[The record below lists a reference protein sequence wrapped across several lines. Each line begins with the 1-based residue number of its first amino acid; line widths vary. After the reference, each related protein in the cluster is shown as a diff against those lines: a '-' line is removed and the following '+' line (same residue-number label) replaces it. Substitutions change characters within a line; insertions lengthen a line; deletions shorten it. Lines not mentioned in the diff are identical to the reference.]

1 MNHVHEKLEKTIST
15 LPNQPGV
22 YLMKNSDARII
33 YIGKAGS
40 LKKRV
45 SSYFQKSDQDIKTR
59 ILVKNIHDIDYIVT
73 DSEIEALLLENTLIK
88 KHKPKYNVRL
98 KDDKRYPYIAVTLH
112 EKYPR
117 VTYTR
122 KLIQNGDRYFGP
134 YTDARAARETVIL
147 INKIFKLKTCKKDI
161 PLPPG
166 ERPCLNYQMGMCQG
180 VCQGEVTRQEYREV
194 IDNVI
199 YFLEGEIN
207 PVIENLQSLMKNY
220 SGNYQYEKAARIR
233 DMIFNIQSVSETQNV
248 VTPIGKDEDYIDIA
262 GTGKEALLL
271 LFEFR
276 KGVMTGKK
284 ISVFDNIDYSSPAE
298 ILSYFLI
305 DYYRRSDI
313 PARIITPLQLHDRPM
328 IQRYLHSRSGADI
341 QITAPRTSREQK
353 VSSLL
358 KRNLDM
364 LRASHDTEDDDTSN
378 SAMLFELQQALN
390 LPDIPEHIECVD
402 ISNIQGTHAVASMVH
417 FTHGQPDKKEYRR
430 YKIRSF
436 TTANDPGMIHEVVGR
451 RLQYLANESAPLPQ
465 LLVIDGGRAQLSR
478 AIEAMEALDITIPII
493 GLAKRFEEI
502 YTHPSGEPIRL
513 PKTSEALKLLQ
524 RVRDEAHRFAI
535 TYHKKLRDS
544 QATRSI
550 LDDIPGIGKST
561 RTRILSNIDD
571 PEKLKHMDIHQI
583 ASIPGIGQK
592 TAEKIYNHFH

>member
-1 MNHVHEKLEKTIST
+1 MREKLEKSIST

-22 YLMKNSDARII
+22 YLMKNSDEDII
-33 YIGKAGS
+33 YIGKAGL

-73 DSEIEALLLENTLIK
+73 DSDIEALLLENTLIK
-88 KHKPKYNVRL
+88 KHKPRYNVRL
-98 KDDKRYPYIAVTLH
+98 KDDKRYPYITVTLH

-117 VTYTR
+117 VMYTR
-122 KLIQNGDRYFGP
+122 KLMHNGDRYFGP
-134 YTDARAARETVIL
+134 YTDAKAARETVIL

-220 SGNYQYEKAARIR
+220 SANYQYEKAARIR
-233 DMIFNIQSVSETQNV
+233 DMIFNIQSVSEAQNV

-262 GTGKEALLL
+262 GTGKEALVL

-284 ISVFDNIDYSSPAE
+284 ISVFDNIDYSSPSE

-313 PARIITPLQLHDRPM
+313 PARIITPLKLHDRPM
-328 IQRYLHSRSGADI
+328 IQRYLHSRSGGDI
-341 QITAPRTSREQK
+341 QISAPKASREQK
-353 VSSLL
+353 IASLL
-358 KRNLDM
+358 KKNLDM
-364 LRASHDTEDDDTSN
+364 LRASHDIENDDNRN
-378 SAMLFELQQALN
+378 SAILFELQQALN
-390 LPDIPEHIECVD
+390 LPHIPDHIECVD
-402 ISNIQGTHAVASMVH
+402 ISNIQGTHPVASMVH

-451 RLQYLANESAPLPQ
+451 RLQYLANESAPLPR

-478 AIEAMEALDITIPII
+478 AIEAMEALDITIPVIS
-493 GLAKRFEEI
+493 LAKRFEEI

-513 PKTSEALKLLQ
+513 PETSEALKLLK

-535 TYHKKLRDS
+535 TYHKKIRGS
-544 QATRSI
+544 AATRSI

-571 PEKLKHMDIHQI
+571 PAKLKVMSIQEI
-583 ASIPGIGQK
+583 ADLPGIGQK

>member
-1 MNHVHEKLEKTIST
+1 MNHVPEKLDKIIST
-15 LPNQPGV
+15 LPAQPGV
-22 YLMKNSDARII
+22 YLMKNSDEDII

-45 SSYFQKSDQDIKTR
+45 SSYFQKTDRDIKTR

-88 KHKPKYNVRL
+88 KHKPRYNVRL
-98 KDDKRYPYIAVTLH
+98 KDDKRYPYITVTLH

-117 VTYTR
+117 VLYTR
-122 KLIQNGDRYFGP
+122 KLLSNGDRYFGP
-134 YTDARAARETVIL
+134 YTDAKAARETVIL
-147 INKIFKLKTCKKDI
+147 INKIFKLKTCKKNI

-180 VCQGEVTRQEYREV
+180 ACQGDVTRDEYREV

-199 YFLEGEIN
+199 YFLEGEIT
-207 PVIENLQSLMKNY
+207 PVIENLQSLMINF

-233 DMIFNIQSVSETQNV
+233 DMIFNIQSVSESQNV

-262 GTGKEALLL
+262 GTGNEALVL

-313 PARIITPLQLHDRPM
+313 PARIITPLKLHDRPM

-341 QITAPRTSREQK
+341 QITSPKASREQK
-353 VSSLL
+353 IASLL
-358 KRNLDM
+358 KKNLDM
-364 LRASHDTEDDDTSN
+364 LRVSHDTEDDDTRN

-430 YKIRSF
+430 YKIHSY

-451 RLQYLANESAPLPQ
+451 RLQYLINESIPLPQ

-478 AIEAMEALDITIPII
+478 AIEAMEALDITIPVI

-502 YTHPSGEPIRL
+502 YTHPSG
-513 PKTSEALKLLQ
+513 
-524 RVRDEAHRFAI
+524 
-535 TYHKKLRDS
+535 
-544 QATRSI
+544 
-550 LDDIPGIGKST
+550 
-561 RTRILSNIDD
+561 
-571 PEKLKHMDIHQI
+571 
-583 ASIPGIGQK
+583 
-592 TAEKIYNHFH
+592 